1 MKNEN
6 ISFGKLLNELTLQIF
21 ADRYNL
27 PYEQV
32 YQAAILAKNV
42 PAPKLTS
49 KIQETLLR
57 LKHSDLIKS
66 IMD

>member
-27 PYEQV
+27 KLKVKEQN
-32 YQAAILAKNV
+32 K
-42 PAPKLTS
+42 
-49 KIQETLLR
+49 ETLKERIYTINCNSYENEHKKKTL
-57 LKHSDLIKS
+57 LGLEN
-66 IMD
+66 

>member
-27 PYEQV
+27 KLKVKEQN
-32 YQAAILAKNV
+32 K
-42 PAPKLTS
+42 
-49 KIQETLLR
+49 ETLKERIYTIILLPSWNPGKR
-57 LKHSDLIKS
+57 
-66 IMD
+66 